1 MGGQLDSLVED
12 AELAVFD
19 DDGDDLP
26 AVNVAQVDLYSG
38 DHHAA
43 LAGDHAG
50 HLQGLGGWCGSG
62 PGEACPVQ
70 AAAGGGGQRAGQGAG
85 QDAAGGDDVQEL
97 GVDAQGD
104 ALPGEVDTDADL
116 FAADAHAAA
125 RIDQAP
131 DFDDGVSR
139 QRPRRQGGGRGWPG
153 GPATGGAQP
162 C

>member
-26 AVNVAQVDLYSG
+26 AVDVAEVDLYSG

-62 PGEACPVQ
+62 AGEAGPVQ
-70 AAAGGGGQRAGQGAG
+70 AAAGAGGQRAGQGAG
-85 QDAAGGDDVQEL
+85 QDAAGGDDLDEL
-97 GVDAQGD
+97 GIDAESD
-104 ALPGEVDTDADL
+104 ALPGEVDTDTDL
-116 FAADAHAAA
+116 LAADADAAA
-125 RIDQAP
+125 RIDQAL
-131 DFDDGVSR
+131 DFDDGVGG
-139 QRPRRQGGGRGWPG
+139 QRPGWQGGGG
-153 GPATGGAQP
+153 
-162 C
+162 

>member
-50 HLQGLGGWCGSG
+50 HLQGLGGWCEGG
-62 PGEACPVQ
+62 PGEACSVQ
-70 AAAGGGGQRAGQGAG
+70 ASAGGGGQRAGQGAG
-85 QDAAGGDDVQEL
+85 QDAVGGDDLDEL
-97 GVDAQGD
+97 GVDAEGD
-104 ALPGEVDTDADL
+104 ALPGEVDAGAYL
-116 FAADAHAAA
+116 LAADADAA
-125 RIDQAP
+125 
-131 DFDDGVSR
+131 
-139 QRPRRQGGGRGWPG
+139 
-153 GPATGGAQP
+153 
-162 C
+162 